1 MKLKSL
7 LSLVGI
13 CLVFTILNC
22 TPRDR
27 VADVKYDFADSQVTN
42 RNLGRNISVAIAKIP
57 DRRNPSEGGMK
68 MIGTVYDGYKNV
80 IKRIYS
86 EKTVDLD
93 VSDAFGNLF
102 SANGFQVMKYPHV
115 RNCEELLDERLCVKG
130 TINRFWTESF
140 TTVGAAVDID
150 AEIYDSKLDAVIW
163 IGKIEG
169 FRKKGIGG
177 AYFTNTDKMVSLLNE
192 VFSDAMNNAW
202 TKQGMREA
210 LERWKREEKRELSS
224 GQ

>member
-1 MKLKSL
+1 MKSL
-7 LSLVGI
+7 LFLAGF

-22 TPRDR
+22 TLQDR

-42 RNLGRNISVAIAKIP
+42 RSLGQNISVAIAKIS
-57 DRRNPSEGGMK
+57 DRRDPSEGGMK
-68 MIGTVYDGYKNV
+68 MIGTVYDNYKHV
-80 IKRIYS
+80 IQRIYS

-93 VSDAFGNLF
+93 VSDAFANLF

-115 RNCEELLDERLCVKG
+115 RDCNELVDERLCVKG
-130 TINRFWTESF
+130 IINRFWTESVV
-140 TTVGAAVDID
+140 TVGAAVDID

-163 IGKIEG
+163 SGKIEG

-177 AYFTNTDKMVSLLNE
+177 AYFTNTDRMVLLLNE
-192 VFSDAMNNAW
+192 VFADAMNNAW

-210 LERWKREEKRELSS
+210 LEKWKREEKREFSS